1 MSDDL
6 IDINVTIDMI
16 PSIKEKTI
24 IDFVNIISVNK
35 DIIKTRKDRDFLLNT
50 FATLTS
56 KNKREINLMFDN
68 INTQFEA
75 VNEYLNYFEN
85 ILIQSLSALNIIT
98 DHLIE
103 TRSGIMQLQDSFYEK
118 ISNMEKKIND
128 IKDNLEKQ
136 IKHIDLKLKAKNE
149 IDAEFNKLKLG
160 YFNDFTVIERIKI
173 ILENLYF
180 GDTGNLFQNNNDEK
194 YIEELSINIK
204 AKIMGYL
211 KENMP
216 DSQILKTKD
225 IFNFNNKKDES
236 KIIIENLFN
245 YELPFAKAV
254 YSVNKKG
261 FNDSI
266 LDNIP
271 GLYNFYNIDILTK
284 KIFDEFICRRKYFY
298 E

>member
-50 FATLTS
+50 FATLTG

-75 VNEYLNYFEN
+75 VNEYFNYFEN

-118 ISNMEKKIND
+118 ISNMEKKINY
-128 IKDNLEKQ
+128 IRDNLEKQ

>member
-1 MSDDL
+1 
-6 IDINVTIDMI
+6 
-16 PSIKEKTI
+16 
-24 IDFVNIISVNK
+24 
-35 DIIKTRKDRDFLLNT
+35 
-50 FATLTS
+50 
-56 KNKREINLMFDN
+56 
-68 INTQFEA
+68 
-75 VNEYLNYFEN
+75 
-85 ILIQSLSALNIIT
+85 
-98 DHLIE
+98 
-103 TRSGIMQLQDSFYEK
+103 
-118 ISNMEKKIND
+118 
-128 IKDNLEKQ
+128 
-136 IKHIDLKLKAKNE
+136 
-149 IDAEFNKLKLG
+149 
-160 YFNDFTVIERIKI
+160 
-173 ILENLYF
+173 
-180 GDTGNLFQNNNDEK
+180 
-194 YIEELSINIK
+194 
-204 AKIMGYL
+204 MGYL

>member
-50 FATLTS
+50 FATLTG

-118 ISNMEKKIND
+118 ISNMEKK
-128 IKDNLEKQ
+128 
-136 IKHIDLKLKAKNE
+136 
-149 IDAEFNKLKLG
+149 
-160 YFNDFTVIERIKI
+160 
-173 ILENLYF
+173 
-180 GDTGNLFQNNNDEK
+180 
-194 YIEELSINIK
+194 
-204 AKIMGYL
+204 
-211 KENMP
+211 
-216 DSQILKTKD
+216 
-225 IFNFNNKKDES
+225 
-236 KIIIENLFN
+236 
-245 YELPFAKAV
+245 
-254 YSVNKKG
+254 
-261 FNDSI
+261 
-266 LDNIP
+266 
-271 GLYNFYNIDILTK
+271 
-284 KIFDEFICRRKYFY
+284 
-298 E
+298 